1 MRDDSKKVV
10 WIRTSMI
17 QEIFTEVTHR
27 KGGMLC
33 LPKCYCPQE
42 SFWSMLV
49 LSFFTGHFIL
59 SVRFFDG
66 LEMHVLIF
74 KCSFFMFITEYC
86 GEV

>member
-33 LPKCYCPQE
+33 LEKCYCPQE

-49 LSFFTGHFIL
+49 LSVLYRTVHPECEIL
-59 SVRFFDG
+59 
-66 LEMHVLIF
+66 
-74 KCSFFMFITEYC
+74 
-86 GEV
+86 